1 MSIYIVSSPKPT
13 SLLMDPI
20 LRATYG
26 LSMKIKLMAYSQ
38 KMTCSN
44 ETTISHTGDDSV
56 GNETLVM
63 KESQVTPKPLFF
75 FFFFKLFI
83 YLFFFYNIGN
93 FNKEESFECAF
104 NE

>member
-75 FFFFKLFI
+75 FFLII
-83 YLFFFYNIGN
+83 YLFFIT
-93 FNKEESFECAF
+93 
-104 NE
+104 

>member
-1 MSIYIVSSPKPT
+1 MSIHIVSSPKPT

-44 ETTISHTGDDSV
+44 ETAISHTGDDSV

-75 FFFFKLFI
+75 FFFLNYLFI
-83 YLFFFYNIGN
+83 YLFFIT
-93 FNKEESFECAF
+93 
-104 NE
+104 

>member
-1 MSIYIVSSPKPT
+1 MSIHIVSSPKPT

-26 LSMKIKLMAYSQ
+26 LSMKIKLRAYSQ

-44 ETTISHTGDDSV
+44 ETAISHTGDDSV

-63 KESQVTPKPLFF
+63 KESQVTPKPRFF
-75 FFFFKLFI
+75 FFFFGFL
-83 YLFFFYNIGN
+83 NVGN
-93 FNKEESFECAF
+93 FNKEESFECSF